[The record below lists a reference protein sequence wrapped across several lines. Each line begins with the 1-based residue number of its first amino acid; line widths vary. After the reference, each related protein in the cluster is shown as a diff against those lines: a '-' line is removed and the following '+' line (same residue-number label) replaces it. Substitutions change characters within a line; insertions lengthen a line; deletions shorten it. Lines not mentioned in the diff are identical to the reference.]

1 MCQQDIFVVIYDRK
15 KKNLV
20 EYRSDDDFDIQVLS
34 ALLDDQN
41 SRKRKNYS
49 NDSMKSEENHV
60 AYTKLPLKSL

>member
-1 MCQQDIFVVIYDRK
+1 MCQQDIFVVVYDQK

-41 SRKRKNYS
+41 SYPRKKKNKIPREKPRYP
-49 NDSMKSEENHV
+49 K
-60 AYTKLPLKSL
+60 